1 MGRERKDRRPTMTE
15 HKPESCAL
23 PRVKRKYQNRP
34 VVCPTC
40 HRVFLAVDIG
50 GWGQTF
56 WTWKEIGRFDD

>member
-1 MGRERKDRRPTMTE
+1 MTE